1 MSDSLIKF
9 DPVTAV
15 ELLQKHFSATSTE
28 EFLENV
34 ERYCPEMME
43 NEAMDTNEN
52 QTDEQKSQLILFRPQ
67 ASPLRLDAYLACAL
81 TGLANDQRQLMFH
94 LSDIVATVC
103 AEQGIDL
110 YEPRKKTD
118 PVHHGDVP
126 DSEVFSID
134 RARVLNSDLLIH
146 LCHYP
151 STGAGEELDFAFN
164 ALVPIILIS
173 HSDVRVSRMV
183 TGIPSFKI
191 VINYTEPEDLRRELR
206 DSLIKARPILEERK
220 LAFSEYDANIVGN
233 KIRMLREELRLTR
246 EEVAKNVEFL
256 TLDGLRQIEESSD
269 RTSNPSLIQ
278 LRQIATVLKTTVAD
292 LVEPDLNERLVSV
305 LEDWITGANRA
316 AARFPGMTIKDRNRI
331 LRRFLY
337 RVVDSL
343 EKD

>member
-1 MSDSLIKF
+1 MTDSSAEF
-9 DPVTAV
+9 DPAKAA
-15 ELLQKHFSATSTE
+15 EFLQEHFSATSSE
-28 EFLENV
+28 EFVENLEKF
-34 ERYCPEMME
+34 CPEIME
-43 NEAMDTNEN
+43 IESMEVNDNVH
-52 QTDEQKSQLILFRPQ
+52 EQKSQLILFRPQ
-67 ASPLRLDAYLACAL
+67 SSPLSLNAYLACAL
-81 TGLANDQRQLMFH
+81 TGLVNDQRQLMFH

-103 AEQGIDL
+103 AEEGIEL

-118 PVHHGDVP
+118 PVHHGHVP

-173 HSDVRVSRMV
+173 HSDTRVSRMV
-183 TGIPSFKI
+183 TGIPSFKM

-233 KIRMLREELRLTR
+233 RIRLLREEMHLTR
-246 EEVAKNVEFL
+246 EEVAANVPLL
-256 TLDGLRQIEESSD
+256 TSEGLRQVEESSD

-278 LRQIATVLKTTVAD
+278 LRQIAAVLKTTVAD
-292 LVEPDLNERLVSV
+292 LVEPDLNERLVSF
-305 LEDWITGANRA
+305 LEDWVTGGNRV
-316 AARFPGMTIKDRNRI
+316 AARFPGMTTKDRNRI

-343 EKD
+343 EKE

>member
-1 MSDSLIKF
+1 MSDNLIEF
-9 DPVTAV
+9 DPLRAV
-15 ELLQKHFSATSTE
+15 ELLQKHFSTTSTE
-28 EFLENV
+28 EFVDNV
-34 ERYCPEMME
+34 ERFCPEMME
-43 NEAMDTNEN
+43 NEAMDIHEN

-81 TGLANDQRQLMFH
+81 TGLANEQRQLMFH

-220 LAFSEYDANIVGN
+220 LAFSKYDANIVGN